1 MQHTLISINELRY
14 TFFSLK
20 LNKTLG
26 YGDISLNII
35 YKFLIELFE
44 PLRHVFNLSIESGV
58 FSVKL
63 KIARVSQG
71 CK

>member
-26 YGDISLNII
+26 YGEISLNII
-35 YKFLIELFE
+35 YKSLIELFE

>member
-26 YGDISLNII
+26 YGEISLNIT
-35 YKFLIELFE
+35 YKCFIELFDT
-44 PLRHVFNLSIESGV
+44 PQTCIQFIH
-58 FSVKL
+58 
-63 KIARVSQG
+63 
-71 CK
+71 